1 MKRVVVMCLLLAG
14 LLGTAGAAS
23 AAANPL
29 AKQVAALQKQ
39 SKLQQK
45 QITALTTSLSSLKSE
60 IASSGIT
67 TLGPQVTALQGTVN
81 TINATVNTV
90 SATLT
95 CRVAQLGTLDLTFI
109 DLFEII
115 GGQPESYAGQV
126 VPDNGTCAQV
136 GLTPPSPAQDR
147 FAPAA
152 SPTEW
157 SLRAMAQLL
166 GTLNR

>member
-1 MKRVVVMCLLLAG
+1 MCLLVAG

-45 QITALTTSLSSLKSE
+45 QISALTTSVSSLKNE

-67 TLGPQVTALQGTVN
+67 TVGPQVTALQATVN
-81 TINATVNTV
+81 TISASVNTV

-95 CRVAQLGTLDLTFI
+95 CRVAQLGTLDYTFI
-109 DLFEII
+109 DIFDII
-115 GGQPESYAGQV
+115 FGQPESFARQV

-136 GLTPPSPAQDR
+136 GLTPPAPAQDR
-147 FAPAA
+147 FGPAA
-152 SPTEW
+152 SPAEW
-157 SLRAMAQLL
+157 SLAAMARLL